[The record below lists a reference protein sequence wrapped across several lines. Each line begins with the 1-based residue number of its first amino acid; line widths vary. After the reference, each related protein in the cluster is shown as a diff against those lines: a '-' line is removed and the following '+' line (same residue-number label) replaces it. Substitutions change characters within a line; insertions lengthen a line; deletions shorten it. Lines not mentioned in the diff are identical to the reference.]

1 MKALPAPDD
10 LARMVSNVTNTL
22 LGITFHPVMAAPPAD
37 RAWKTALLP
46 IPGRRPIVIG
56 LASDHESCSA
66 LSAAMFS
73 CPAADVDSTMMDDSL
88 RELANMT
95 AGLVKSALALD
106 QSLGLPRISPG
117 SALPERGVA
126 PGTQSV
132 MLKADQLG
140 LLLWVAEGE
149 PPQEGTNVCPA
160 S

>member
-10 LARMVSNVTNTL
+10 LARMVSNVTSTL
-22 LGITFHPVMAAPPAD
+22 LGITFHPVATTPPSD

-73 CPAADVDSTMMDDSL
+73 CPPSQVDATMMDDSL

-95 AGLVKSALALD
+95 AGLVKSALSLD

-117 SALPERGVA
+117 SSLPKRGDA
-126 PGTQSV
+126 PQTQSV

-140 LLLWVAEGE
+140 LVLWVAEGE
-149 PPQEGTNVCPA
+149 ASQEGKTVCPA
-160 S
+160 